1 MRCTNIAPVSMIRI
15 QFLSLLLLIY
25 SESFSQTNQGLPVYD
40 RSNPGMY
47 VGTDF
52 GRFFQRLYMN
62 QDCDQ
67 MLIFTSKKSRD
78 KFGDN
83 RFLEYYRKMEFGYL
97 LNIKSK
103 YIKGDTIWLN
113 YLTTIQATRKVV
125 KLPISVEGDTVRVI
139 IQSIDCKYLLFD

>member
-1 MRCTNIAPVSMIRI
+1 MYCINMMNRLLTFLLPLLFPILSTEVKGQNADAPLE
-15 QFLSLLLLIY
+15 FDL
-25 SESFSQTNQGLPVYD
+25 T
-40 RSNPGMY
+40 NPGMFA
-47 VGTDF
+47 GTDF
-52 GRFFQRLYMN
+52 GRFFQRLYIN
-62 QDCDQ
+62 QDYDR

-83 RFLEYYRKMEFGYL
+83 RLLEYYRKMEFGYP

-103 YIKGDTIWLN
+103 YIQGDTIWLN
-113 YLTTIQATRKVV
+113 YLTTIKATRKVV